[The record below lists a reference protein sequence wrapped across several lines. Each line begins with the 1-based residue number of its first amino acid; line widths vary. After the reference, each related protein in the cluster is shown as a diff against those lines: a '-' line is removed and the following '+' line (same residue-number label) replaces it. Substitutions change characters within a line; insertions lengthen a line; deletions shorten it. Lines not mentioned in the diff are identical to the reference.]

1 MRPIMFDYPHTCQ
14 DLDFARDKVFDA
26 LNDLQNAVGGMTE
39 SQRSSNSLMRDAAEN
54 QMQEL
59 VDKIAELQS
68 EVDNLEYVNSIL
80 KLENEDL
87 KLQIEKLENQ

>member
-1 MRPIMFDYPHTCQ
+1 MRPIMFDYPHTCP

-26 LNDLQNAVGGMTE
+26 LNDLQNAVEGMTE

-59 VDKIAELQS
+59 VDQLAKLQS

-87 KLQIEKLENQ
+87 KLQIEKLENK